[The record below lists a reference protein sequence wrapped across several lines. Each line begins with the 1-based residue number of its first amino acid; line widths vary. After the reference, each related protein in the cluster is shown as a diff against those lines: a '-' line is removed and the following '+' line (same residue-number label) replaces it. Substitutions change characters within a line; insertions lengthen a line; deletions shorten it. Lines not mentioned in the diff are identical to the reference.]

1 MDKDTADQLL
11 QAVRGCGQY
20 TPEQV
25 AAAEQAMAAGG
36 DPATTSDAL
45 QTAGVLTPYQ
55 ARKVRGGRTGEL
67 LFGPFLVLDKIGEGG
82 MGKVYKAVHI
92 PDRHVIALKVVRPQL
107 MTNRVVL
114 RRYKREAAAAAAL
127 DHTNIVSLYDADE
140 VNGRYYIAMEY
151 VDGLDLS
158 RMMKEYGS
166 PPTSGLPQ
174 YQEAAEYIRQAAV
187 GLSHAHDR
195 GMVHRDIKPSNLLV
209 YGTRALVG
217 ETEKP
222 TVKILDMGLVRGVIE
237 EDASHSELTRDGTVV
252 GTPDYMAPEQ
262 AKNSSTVDAR
272 ADLYSLGCALYFLL
286 KGQSPFPDG
295 SPIDKLLRHQLDPP
309 PEIRKFRTDIPVG
322 LAAVIEK
329 LLRKDPADRYQ
340 TAAEVARALIPYCP
354 DQSGAVPAD
363 EPFVLAAHP
372 DAVAQLPPQR
382 PPSTAVMP
390 AAAPARTSGPARV
403 RVVRAVGGST
413 GRVVDAEVVSRP
425 PARVPGPTAVPR
437 ADNSPSSGSLPGST
451 PTKQPSKTS
460 RPPTPPSAGR
470 RRDRERTP
478 VSRTRRRDRRT
489 GPSPAMILLLL
500 GGAVVFAV
508 GAAFILH
515 TLIQRGTGSP
525 ATGRKAEMARPLV
538 ASVTSPSGER
548 SGTPTRPPVPR
559 LPIAS
564 SSRFASA

>member
-1 MDKDTADQLL
+1 
-11 QAVRGCGQY
+11 
-20 TPEQV
+20 
-25 AAAEQAMAAGG
+25 
-36 DPATTSDAL
+36 
-45 QTAGVLTPYQ
+45 
-55 ARKVRGGRTGEL
+55 
-67 LFGPFLVLDKIGEGG
+67 

-151 VDGLDLS
+151 VDGLDLA
-158 RMMKEYGS
+158 RMMKEYGNA
-166 PPTSGLPQ
+166 PTSGLPQ

-217 ETEKP
+217 ELEKP

-237 EDASHSELTRDGTVV
+237 DDASNSELTRDGTVV

-262 AKNSSTVDAR
+262 AKNSSTVDPR

-309 PEIRKFRTDIPVG
+309 PEIRKYRPDVPVG
-322 LAAVIEK
+322 LAAVIDK

-340 TAAEVARALIPYCP
+340 TAAEVAKALAPYCP
-354 DQSGAVPAD
+354 DETGAVPAD
-363 EPFVLAAHP
+363 EPFDLAAHP

-382 PPSTAVMP
+382 PPTTVVLP
-390 AAAPARTSGPARV
+390 TAAPARASGPARV
-403 RVVRAVGGST
+403 RVVRAAGGNLA

-437 ADNSPSSGSLPGST
+437 ADNSPSSGSLPGSNPTKPPSKSTRPLT
-451 PTKQPSKTS
+451 PTST
-460 RPPTPPSAGR
+460 GR

-478 VSRTRRRDRRT
+478 ISRTRRRDRRT
-489 GPSPAMILLLL
+489 GPSPVMILVML
-500 GGAVVFAV
+500 GGAVVLAI
-508 GAAFILH
+508 GAAILIH
-515 TLIQRGTGSP
+515 ALISRDAGSP
-525 ATGRKAEMARPLV
+525 ATGRKTELTRPLV
-538 ASVTSPSGER
+538 APSL
-548 SGTPTRPPVPR
+548 PRPVDGQEHRPDHRRPV
-559 LPIAS
+559 
-564 SSRFASA
+564 

>member
-1 MDKDTADQLL
+1 MDKDTANRLL
-11 QAVRGCGQY
+11 QAVRDCGLY

-25 AAAEQAMAAGG
+25 AAAEKALDAGG
-36 DPATTSDAL
+36 GPAAVADAL
-45 QTAGVLTPYQ
+45 QSAGVLTAYQ
-55 ARKVRGGRTGEL
+55 ARKVRIGRIAEL

-82 MGKVYKAVHI
+82 MGKVYKAVHV
-92 PDRHVIALKVVRPQL
+92 PDRRVIALKVVRPQL

-114 RRYKREAAAAAAL
+114 RRYKREAAAGAAL
-127 DHTNIVSLYDADE
+127 DHPNIVSLYDADE

-151 VDGLDLS
+151 VDGLDLA

-174 YQEAAEYIRQAAV
+174 YQEAVEYIRQAAI
-187 GLSHAHDR
+187 GLSHAHGR

-222 TVKILDMGLVRGVIE
+222 AVKILDMGLVRGVIE
-237 EDASHSELTRDGTVV
+237 DDGSNSELTRDGTVV

-295 SPIDKLLRHQLDPP
+295 SPIDKLLRHQLDPA
-309 PEIRKFRTDIPVG
+309 PEIRKYRPDVPAG
-322 LAAVIEK
+322 LAAVIDK
-329 LLRKDPADRYQ
+329 LMRKDPADRYQ
-340 TAAEVARALIPYCP
+340 TAAEVAQALAPFCP
-354 DQSGAVPAD
+354 NQSGVVPAD

-382 PPSTAVMP
+382 PPTTVVLP
-390 AAAPARTSGPARV
+390 AAAPTRTSGPARV
-403 RVVRAVGGST
+403 RVVRAVSGDPA
-413 GRVVDAEVVSRP
+413 GRVVDAEMVSRP

-451 PTKQPSKTS
+451 PTRPPSKST
-460 RPPTPPSAGR
+460 RPLASNSTPPGR

-478 VSRTRRRDRRT
+478 ISRGKRRDRRT
-489 GPSPAMILLLL
+489 GPSPVMIMVLL
-500 GGAVVFAV
+500 GGAVVLAI
-508 GAAFILH
+508 GAAFVIH
-515 TLIQRGTGSP
+515 ALIQRGTGSP
-525 ATGRKAEMARPLV
+525 ATGRKAELTRPL
-538 ASVTSPSGER
+538 AAPSLPRAVDGQEHR
-548 SGTPTRPPVPR
+548 ADHRRPV
-559 LPIAS
+559 
-564 SSRFASA
+564 